1 MNAPQLKRMYD
12 RLPTILNY
20 SQHEHEILERIRI
33 LLQRLK
39 EDTPK
44 DFRNQLI
51 NEAVRKLKL
60 YNSDWTRKDFNI
72 YSENLFTRPL
82 P

>member
-1 MNAPQLKRMYD
+1 MYD
-12 RLPTILNY
+12 RLPTIFNY
-20 SQHEHEILERIRI
+20 CKHEHEILERNRI
-33 LLQRLK
+33 LLQILK
-39 EDTPK
+39 EDTLK

-60 YNSDWTRKDFNI
+60 YNSDWTRKDFNL